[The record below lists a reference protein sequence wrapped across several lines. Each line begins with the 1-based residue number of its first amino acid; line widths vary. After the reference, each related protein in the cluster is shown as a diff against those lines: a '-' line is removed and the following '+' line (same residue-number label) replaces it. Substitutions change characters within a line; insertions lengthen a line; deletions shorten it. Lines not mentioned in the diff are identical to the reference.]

1 MILQSLNRCYER
13 LNARGEIAPEGFESK
28 EIPFVLVIDAQGN
41 LVQIDDTRS
50 GAGKQKIVGAYLVPS
65 AVKRSVGIAANLLWD
80 TAEYV
85 VGLVREGGNPVRVAD
100 QHAAFRAR
108 IAELLS
114 RTQDEGLLAV
124 QRFLDADPLV
134 QIEADPKAP
143 ELRQDNP
150 NLTFRYVEDVASVP
164 VCLRPAVIEALSQ
177 TAPTDTEVQAFCLVR
192 GESDTTARL
201 HPPIKGVWGA
211 RTSGA
216 NVVSFNL
223 DAFNSYGKT
232 QSYNAPV
239 GERAAFAYTTAL
251 NHLLRKGSRHR
262 LQVGD
267 ASTVFWAEEG
277 SPFEDIFA
285 ALLGGSEPDDPKRG
299 IDVVRDWLSAPV
311 TGAYRDVEDDTRFHV
326 LGLAPN
332 AARIAVRF
340 WQVGPVREFSGHI
353 RQHLADIAI
362 AAPSFESP
370 YLPLWRLLASTALKG
385 ESKNVVP
392 NLAGDT
398 MRAIIA
404 GTEYPAALL
413 QAAIR
418 RARAEQARKDQNG
431 KSVSNVSYPRAALIK
446 ACLNRQA
453 RLRST
458 SDKELLM
465 SLDLENRDPAYR
477 LGRLFSAL
485 ERIQSAAQ
493 PGISATIRERYY
505 GAASSSPASV
515 FPILLRLK
523 NHHLAKLD
531 SAALKAWYEK
541 LLGEIFLGIGP
552 DFPRH
557 LDLPAQGRF
566 AIGYYHQTQDFFTRK
581 SPTDSAAANDSTQ
594 GD

>member
-13 LNARGEIAPEGFESK
+13 LNARGEIAPEGFESR
-28 EIPFVLVIDAQGN
+28 EIPFVLVIDAQGK
-41 LVQIDDTRS
+41 LVLIDDTRS
-50 GAGKQKIVGAYLVPS
+50 GAGKQKKVGTFRVPH
-65 AVKRSVGIAANLLWD
+65 AVGRSSTKVAANLLWD

-85 VGLVREGGNPVRVAD
+85 VGLVREGGNEARVLK
-100 QHAAFRAR
+100 QHAAFKASVG
-108 IAELLS
+108 ELLS
-114 RTQDEGLLAV
+114 RTPDDGLLAV
-124 QRFLDADPLV
+124 QRFLDSDPLAQV
-134 QIEADPKAP
+134 QADPKFE
-143 ELRQDNP
+143 ELRQGNP
-150 NLTFRYVEDVASVP
+150 NLAFRHVNDAAIL
-164 VCLRPAVIEALSQ
+164 VCQRPAVIAALAA
-177 TAPTDTEVQAFCLVR
+177 APADADSGTFCLAR

-201 HPPIKGVWGA
+201 HPAIKGVWGA
-211 RTSGA
+211 QTAGA

-239 GERAAFAYTTAL
+239 GEKAAFAYTSAL

-262 LQVGD
+262 FQVGD

-277 SPFEDIFA
+277 SPFEDTFA
-285 ALLGGSEPDDPKRG
+285 ALFGASQDDDPEHG
-299 IDVVRDWLSAPV
+299 INLVRDWLSAPA
-311 TGAYRDVEDDTRFHV
+311 TGVYADADDDTRFHV

-340 WQVGPVREFSGHI
+340 WQVGPVHEFAGRI
-353 RQHLADIAI
+353 RQHFSDIAI
-362 AAPSFESP
+362 VAPSFEMS

-398 MRAIIA
+398 MHAILA
-404 GTEYPAALL
+404 GTDYPAALL

-418 RARAEQARKDQNG
+418 RCRAEQ
-431 KSVSNVSYPRAALIK
+431 SVPFARAAVIK
-446 ACLNRQA
+446 ACLNRRA
-453 RLRST
+453 RLQS
-458 SDKELLM
+458 SPDKELHM

-477 LGRLFSAL
+477 LGRLFAAL
-485 ERIQSAAQ
+485 ERIQATAQ
-493 PGISATIRERYY
+493 PGINATIRERYY
-505 GAASSSPASV
+505 GAASSAPASV

-531 SAALKAWYEK
+531 SPGLKGWYEK
-541 LLGEIFLGIGP
+541 LLGEVFSGIGP

-557 LDLPAQGRF
+557 LDIAAQGRF
-566 AIGYYHQTQDFFTRK
+566 AIGYYHQAQDFYTRK
-581 SPTDSAAANDSTQ
+581 TPVDSEAANDSIQ

>member
-13 LNARGEIAPEGFESK
+13 LNARGEVAPEGFESK
-28 EIPFVLVIDAQGN
+28 EIPFVLVIDAQGR
-41 LVQIDDTRS
+41 LVQIDDTRTGS
-50 GAGKQKIVGAYLVPS
+50 GKQKKVGSFRVPS

-85 VGLVREGGNPVRVAD
+85 VGLVREGGNPARVVD

-108 IAELLS
+108 IDDLLS
-114 RTQDEGLLAV
+114 RTQDDGLLAV
-124 QRFLDADPLV
+124 RRFLDADPLAQV
-134 QIEADPKAP
+134 EADPKV
-143 ELRQDNP
+143 EDLRQGNP
-150 NLTFRYVEDVASVP
+150 NLTFRYVADVASTP
-164 VCLRPAVIEALSQ
+164 VCLRPAVIAALSEASSD
-177 TAPTDTEVQAFCLVR
+177 TASDAFCLVR
-192 GESDTTARL
+192 GEADTTARL
-201 HPPIKGVWGA
+201 HPAIKGVWGA
-211 RTSGA
+211 QTAGA

-239 GERAAFAYTTAL
+239 GEKAAFAYTTAL

-267 ASTVFWAEEG
+267 ASTVFWAEED
-277 SPFEDIFA
+277 SPFEEIFA
-285 ALLGGSEPDDPKRG
+285 ALISGSDEDDPKRG
-299 IDVVRDWLSAPV
+299 IEVVRDWLSAPR
-311 TGAYRDVEDDTRFHV
+311 TGVHRDAGDDTRFHV

-340 WQVGPVREFSGHI
+340 WQTGTVREFAARI
-353 RQHLADIAI
+353 RQHFADIAI
-362 AAPSFESP
+362 IAPSFETSH
-370 YLPLWRLLASTALKG
+370 LPLWRLLASTALKG

-398 MRAIIA
+398 MHAILT
-404 GTEYPAALL
+404 GTAYPTALL

-418 RARAEQARKDQNG
+418 RCRAEQ
-431 KSVSNVSYPRAALIK
+431 SVPFARAAVIK

-453 RLRST
+453 RLHSA
-458 SDKELLM
+458 SEKELAM
-465 SLDLENRDPAYR
+465 SLDRENRDPAYR
-477 LGRLFSAL
+477 LGRLFAAL

-493 PGISATIRERYY
+493 PGINATIRERYY

-531 SAALKAWYEK
+531 SAALKTWYEK

-566 AIGYYHQTQDFFTRK
+566 AIGYYHQTQHLFTRK
-581 SPTDSAAANDSTQ
+581 SPADSDAANDSVQ